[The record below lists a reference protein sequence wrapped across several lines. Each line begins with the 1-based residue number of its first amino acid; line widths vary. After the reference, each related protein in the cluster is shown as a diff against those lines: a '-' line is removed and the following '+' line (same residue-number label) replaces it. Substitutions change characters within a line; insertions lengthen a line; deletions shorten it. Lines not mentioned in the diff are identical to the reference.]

1 MRFILSAVLFALPLA
16 AWTQTVYTEAEAV
29 RLGLARGEVVTL
41 EQGTVQAAEAEAVA
55 AGQLPNPSLSYSREQ
70 LGNAPETVE
79 EGWMLSQT
87 FDFSGRRALRR
98 EAAGRRVDLALAD
111 NAARRAEIGAE
122 IRRRF
127 HDVLFRQEVIR
138 ATEAWVRRF
147 DRVEAAVVTL
157 ARAGEASGYDRRR
170 LARERQTAAAGLQTQ
185 RAELSRDTARL
196 AALMGSSI
204 DPAVSGELLP
214 PPPPRPVDQAL
225 RCMEQRPDLL
235 ALSRRAEAAEL
246 EGRAAGRGAIP
257 DVTLGIG
264 SKRVDNGLTREDGLM
279 LSVSVPLPLFDRQ
292 QAGRQ
297 RAAAE
302 AMQARATLG
311 LARTRSAGDVQ
322 GLHRQTEG
330 LRTTALDYR
339 ATAVA
344 ASAELLRIAETAY
357 QGGES
362 SLLELLDAY
371 RGALDSETAALELE
385 WRARLAYIEY
395 DLLSGSSECN
405 L

>member
-29 RLGLARGEVVTL
+29 RLGLARGEVAAL
-41 EQGTVQAAEAEAVA
+41 EQGAVQAAEAEAVA
-55 AGQLPNPSLSYSREQ
+55 TSQLPNPSLSYSREQ

-111 NAARRAEIGAE
+111 NAARRAEISAE

-127 HDVLFRQEVIR
+127 HDVLFRQELIR

-147 DRVEAAVVTL
+147 DRVEGAVDTL

-170 LARERQTAAAGLQTQ
+170 LARERQTAAAGLQAQ
-185 RAELSRDTARL
+185 RAELGRDTARL
-196 AALMGSSI
+196 AALMGSSA

-214 PPPPRPVDQAL
+214 PSPRPVEQDL
-225 RCMEQRPDLL
+225 NCMEQRPDLL

-264 SKRVDNGLTREDGLM
+264 SKRVDNGVTQEDGLM

-330 LRTTALDYR
+330 LRATALDYR

-371 RGALDSETAALELE
+371 RGALDSEAAALELE